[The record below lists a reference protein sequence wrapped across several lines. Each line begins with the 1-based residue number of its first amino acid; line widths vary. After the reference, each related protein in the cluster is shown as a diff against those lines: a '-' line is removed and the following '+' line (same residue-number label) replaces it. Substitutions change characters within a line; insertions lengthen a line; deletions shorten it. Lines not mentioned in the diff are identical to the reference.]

1 MNQQDKSEFRD
12 RNKQNR
18 VKKLYENVVIG
29 NFLYGLGFAVRSC
42 LDANTLL
49 PSVVNL
55 LQQTPAD
62 RELADVLL
70 SFPGVVRLIEFK
82 MKGAKLSKERIRH
95 RLLMAALSGE
105 NRALVETSRS
115 LHWYVEVD
123 ASDTET
129 PLISRVVPYLDAFD
143 TECLGLTAGSLERL
157 VEQTALEATR
167 ELDPVSRQH
176 SEIYLRFL
184 RNIQDGDPVDAGG
197 VLLVMGAGGAM
208 HFAQLRDICDLSM
221 PHRVWFE
228 LEMRGLEFER
238 SIPSLERIKEHPR
251 KRRDGPEHTM

>member
-1 MNQQDKSEFRD
+1 MDHQDKNEVQNP
-12 RNKQNR
+12 NKPNR
-18 VKKLYENVVIG
+18 IKKLYENVVIG

-42 LDANTLL
+42 LDGNTSI

-82 MKGAKLSKERIRH
+82 MKGARLTKERIRH

-105 NRALVETSRS
+105 NQAMVETSRS
-115 LHWYVEVD
+115 LHWYVEV
-123 ASDTET
+123 AANDTDI
-129 PLISRVVPYLDAFD
+129 PLVSRAVPYLDAFD
-143 TECLGLTAGSLERL
+143 SESLALTAGSLERL
-157 VEQTALEATR
+157 VEQTACEAVR
-167 ELDPVSRQH
+167 GLDPVMRER

-184 RNIQDGDPVDAGG
+184 RSIQADDPVDAGG
-197 VLLVMGAGGAM
+197 VLLVMGASGAM

-221 PHRVWFE
+221 PHWQWLE
-228 LEMRGLEFER
+228 LEMRGPELGP
-238 SIPSLERIKEHPR
+238 STPSLERSMEHP
-251 KRRDGPEHTM
+251 KRRSGREFSM

>member
-1 MNQQDKSEFRD
+1 MDHQDKSEVRD
-12 RNKQNR
+12 QSQRNR
-18 VKKLYENVVIG
+18 IKKLYENVVIG

-42 LDANTLL
+42 LDGNTLI
-49 PSVVNL
+49 PSLVNL

-82 MKGAKLSKERIRH
+82 MKGARLKKERIRH

-105 NRALVETSRS
+105 NQVMLETSRS

-123 ASDTET
+123 ANDTDT
-129 PLISRVVPYLDAFD
+129 PLLSRVVPYLDAFD
-143 TECLGLTAGSLERL
+143 SECSALTAGSLERL
-157 VEQTALEATR
+157 VEQTAREAVR
-167 ELDPVSRQH
+167 GLDPKLREH

-184 RNIQDGDPVDAGG
+184 RNLQADDTVDAGG

-221 PHRVWFE
+221 PHRQWLE
-228 LEMRGLEFER
+228 LELRGPEFER
-238 SIPSLERIKEHPR
+238 STPSLERSMDSSQ
-251 KRRDGPEHTM
+251 KRRKGPEYSM